1 MNKTQNRAVLTIG
14 RKKRPLFTCV
24 SAIGI
29 VLAVLAWSGCSG
41 EEKPPEP
48 VVNVQAAAAQQKTI
62 QRTVTSEA
70 VLFAL
75 HQAAIV
81 PKITAPVRKFY
92 VNRGNHVRAGQL
104 LAVLENRDLSA
115 GAVQSKGEY
124 EQAEASYTTST
135 AASIPEELRKAELDE
150 NTAKQALDAEEKL
163 FESRQKLFEQGA
175 LPRKDLDQARVSL
188 AQAKSQYDI
197 SHQHLEALLKVSHE
211 QALKAAAGQLTAA
224 KGKYQGA
231 TALLSYSEIRSPIN
245 GLVTDRPIYP
255 GETPAAGMPLLMV
268 MDTSSVIAKAHIPQE
283 EAALLKV
290 GDPGTITAP
299 GVDEE
304 LKGKVTVVSPALDPN
319 STTVEVW
326 VQARNPKGQ
335 LKPGSSVHVS
345 MLAQVLPNAV
355 TIPAAALLTEP
366 DGTTSVMVVGD
377 DGRAHQRDVK
387 PGVKQGDELQI
398 AEGLKPGE
406 RVVTVGAYGLPDNT
420 KVRIE
425 AATAQNAEPD
435 KPKKGDAAKDEKD
448 DKDEK

>member
-1 MNKTQNRAVLTIG
+1 MNKTQNCAVLTIG
-14 RKKRPLFTCV
+14 HEGRLFPCI

-29 VLAVLAWSGCSG
+29 MLAVLAWSGCSG

-70 VLFAL
+70 VLFPL

-135 AASIPEELRKAELDE
+135 GASIPEEMRKAELDE
-150 NTAKQALDAEEKL
+150 STAKQNLDAEEKL

-175 LPRKDLDQARVSL
+175 LPRKDLDQARVAL

-197 SHQHLEALLKVSHE
+197 AHQHLEALLKVSHA
-211 QALKAAAGQLTAA
+211 QALKAATGQLTAA

-231 TALLSYSEIRSPIN
+231 AALLSYSEIRSPIN
-245 GLVTDRPIYP
+245 GLITDRPIYP

-290 GDPGTITAP
+290 GDPGTITAA
-299 GVDEE
+299 GVEDE

-335 LKPGSSVHVS
+335 LKPGSSVQVS
-345 MLAQVLPNAV
+345 MLAEVLPNAV
-355 TIPAAALLTEP
+355 TIPATALLTES

-425 AATAQNAEPD
+425 AASAQNAEPD
-435 KPKKGDAAKDEKD
+435 KPKKGDAGKDEKDAKDEK
-448 DKDEK
+448 

>member
-14 RKKRPLFTCV
+14 HERRLFPCI

-29 VLAVLAWSGCSG
+29 MLAVLAWSGCSG

-70 VLFAL
+70 VLFPL

-135 AASIPEELRKAELDE
+135 GASIPEEMRKAELDE
-150 NTAKQALDAEEKL
+150 STAKQNLDAEEKL

-175 LPRKDLDQARVSL
+175 LPRKDLDQARVAL

-197 SHQHLEALLKVSHE
+197 AHQHLEALLKVSHA
-211 QALKAAAGQLTAA
+211 QALKAATGQLTAA

-231 TALLSYSEIRSPIN
+231 AALLSYSEIRSPIN
-245 GLVTDRPIYP
+245 GLITDRPIYP

-290 GDPGTITAP
+290 GDPGTITAA
-299 GVDEE
+299 GVEDE

-335 LKPGSSVHVS
+335 LKPGSSVQVS
-345 MLAQVLPNAV
+345 MLAEVLPNAV
-355 TIPAAALLTEP
+355 TIPATALLTES

-425 AATAQNAEPD
+425 AASAQNAEPD
-435 KPKKGDAAKDEKD
+435 KPKKGDAGKDEKDAKDEK
-448 DKDEK
+448 